1 MGHCIEGKQILE
13 FLLVLS
19 AVCTC
24 NDSVMNCQN
33 GKYAASLPN
42 HKGFKP
48 AIIMFS

>member
-13 FLLVLS
+13 FLVVLS

-24 NDSVMNCQN
+24 NDSVMKCQN
-33 GKYAASLPN
+33 SKYTASLPN
-42 HKGFKP
+42 HTGFKR